1 MSTPIAISIML
12 RNIRLFIGYRV
23 TSRCYFHLPVLLFY
37 FWVIEIGMYRIIALL
52 AIYGL
57 SSTFCSNLSRFLL
70 KHLSQKQV
78 VAIGELAKSVGLG
91 LILWGTRQTEVSLA
105 VLIVAQIIGG
115 AGFSIALSTDSSLLR
130 NITAPAEDAKLFMQ
144 VQTRTQSQMFI
155 ATLLAGTAGS
165 LLFDYNPQWPFF
177 TSLFAS
183 TLSVVV
189 VMFIQEPQL
198 PSEPNS
204 ISASTQLK
212 VQPDQ
217 QFWMAFYSLSRAF
230 TLAPFIGFIPFYFIM
245 VNVEPLL
252 FGAVLSF
259 FTLSAFVAAK
269 IGNIII
275 YRHGVNV
282 LIIVTVLL
290 MLAAMFL
297 FGFSSELASI
307 GIDYF
312 ISGLVG
318 IGLLGLGSGAI
329 RPVTMANLDVSKN
342 SAAERIGIFS
352 RMERDFGLANG
363 ALLMIGAFLL
373 IKCGFQ
379 PLMVAFSV
387 LYLLSMA
394 ALIALRRYHGK
405 RISAC

>member
-1 MSTPIAISIML
+1 MQ

-37 FWVIEIGMYRIIALL
+37 FWIIEIGMYRIIALL

-57 SSTFCSNLSRFLL
+57 SSTFCSNVSRFLL
-70 KHLSQKQV
+70 RHVSQKQV
-78 VAIGELAKSVGLG
+78 VAIGELAKAVGLG

-105 VLIVAQIIGG
+105 VLVIAQIIGG

-130 NITAPAEDAKLFMQ
+130 NITAPGDDSSLFMQ

-183 TLSVVV
+183 SAAVLVVL
-189 VMFIQEPQL
+189 FIQEP
-198 PSEPNS
+198 PTTNEPQQVAT
-204 ISASTQLK
+204 SAKL
-212 VQPDQ
+212 VIQPTQ
-217 QFWMAFYSLSRAF
+217 QFWMSFYSLSRAF
-230 TLAPFIGFIPFYFIM
+230 TLAPFIGFIPFFFIM

-269 IGNIII
+269 AGNIII
-275 YRHGVNV
+275 HRHGINV
-282 LIIVTVLL
+282 MIILTLCL
-290 MLAAMFL
+290 MLGAMLL
-297 FGFSSELASI
+297 FGFSSELATT

-312 ISGLVG
+312 TSGLIG

-329 RPVTMANLDVSKN
+329 RPVTMANLDVSN
-342 SAAERIGIFS
+342 NTATERIGIFS

-363 ALLMIGAFLL
+363 ALLMIGAVLL
-373 IKCGFQ
+373 INWGFQ
-379 PLMVAFSV
+379 PLMLIFSA

-394 ALIALRRYHGK
+394 VLIALRHYHGK
-405 RISAC
+405 LISTC